1 MSSVTVRPQKRPWQ
15 AKNAFIWLGPVNFP
29 VSREFGLETIE
40 WLGVVSTPAA
50 ADRDASFTMERVDFL
65 DNIAKAF
72 LRKCEFDKMR
82 EVPFGP
88 KADGL
93 PLVTATHLVQ
103 SSSASRFTAGAARF
117 FILSQ
122 SGERPERYIE
132 SLRFDTMPSRSI
144 LQAWA
149 KTVGPSPSKCSL
161 NRMPG
166 RALATIDA
174 SVALRTSSGSR
185 RRSSPFSSMRSKAYR
200 NMLSLA
206 RW

>member
-1 MSSVTVRPQKRPWQ
+1 MRPQKRPWQ

-132 SLRFDTMPSRSI
+132 SLRFDTMPSRPS
-144 LQAWA
+144 LQASIYSIYYQMPGHLRRI
-149 KTVGPSPSKCSL
+149 VGPPTVPRDL
-161 NRMPG
+161 N
-166 RALATIDA
+166 AKHI
-174 SVALRTSSGSR
+174 
-185 RRSSPFSSMRSKAYR
+185 
-200 NMLSLA
+200 
-206 RW
+206 